1 MSSPSVAARSRP
13 APTRSALTRSARPED
28 LNLRQ
33 LRYVVAMADAGTIS
47 AAARGLAVSQPTLSS
62 SLRELE
68 STLGVSLFLRS
79 RGRPLALTAEGRI
92 LLPEIRRLVAHADDV
107 GRRASGLAGPGTGT
121 VRLGSLVTVAPV
133 LIPPLLREFRG
144 QQPDA
149 GVSVTTADQ
158 QELLLGLRTGDLH
171 MALTYDL
178 DIDEGVEFVPIAPIA
193 PKVVVASTHPLAGR
207 RSVRLEALADDPFIL
222 LDLPL
227 SSEYFQAVFLAAR
240 VSMRPSMRCRDLSFV
255 RALVAEHLGYSVVN
269 LVPAQRGDDGLS
281 YLSIEGPVPELQIG
295 LAMADRALPAAAD
308 EFAALVRTRLAK
320 LLVTRTNR
328 RA

>member
-1 MSSPSVAARSRP
+1 MSTALAAPHSGRP
-13 APTRSALTRSARPED
+13 TD

-33 LRYVVAMADAGTIS
+33 LRYVVAMADSGSIS
-47 AAARGLAVSQPTLSS
+47 AAARSLAVTQPTLSS

-68 STLGVSLFLRS
+68 LALGVSLFLRS
-79 RGRPLALTAEGRI
+79 RGRPLTLTAEGRI

-107 GRRASGLAGPGTGT
+107 GQRASSLAGPTTGT

-133 LIPPLLREFRG
+133 LVPPLLRDFRA
-144 QQPDA
+144 QRPDA
-149 GVSVTTADQ
+149 GVRVTTADQ

-178 DIDEGVEFVPIAPIA
+178 DIDEGVEFVPIARIA
-193 PKVVVASTHPLAGR
+193 PKALVSSSHPLAGR
-207 RSVRLEALADDPFIL
+207 RAVRLDALADDPFIL

-227 SSEYFQAVFLAAR
+227 SADYFQAVFLAAQ
-240 VSMRPSMRCRDLSFV
+240 VSMRPAMRCRDLSFV

-269 LVPAQRGDDGLS
+269 LVPSQRGDDGLS
-281 YLSIEGPVPELQIG
+281 YLSIDGPVPELQLG

-308 EFAALVRTRLAK
+308 EFAALVRTRLPK
-320 LLVTRTNR
+320 LLTTRANR
-328 RA
+328 RT